1 VIRFDQ
7 VGKKYPDGTVAVES
21 LSLEAPSGQITVF
34 VGPSGCGKTTSLRM
48 INRMIEPTSGR
59 IMLDDTD
66 TAGLKRAGQKL
77 IASGGEVVE
86 DDDFVTVLQKA
97 IRQVAADKTGP
108 SGDECLHA
116 GRV

>member
-1 VIRFDQ
+1 MQRPEPDVSVRGDVTDEVGATHRVRDSIR
-7 VGKKYPDGTVAVES
+7 VED
-21 LSLEAPSGQITVF
+21 ITAY
-34 VGPSGCGKTTSLRM
+34 
-48 INRMIEPTSGR
+48 
-59 IMLDDTD
+59 DTN
-66 TAGLKRAGQKL
+66 TPGLKRAGQKL
-77 IASGGEVVE
+77 IASGGKVVE